1 MLDLISLRGCRLHN
15 LKNVNAQFP
24 LGKITVVC
32 GPSGCGKSTLVMD
45 TLHGESKRRY
55 LETLSPFAADL
66 LGGKRSIPLDSAEG
80 LPASLA
86 IAATRGEAPAK
97 ATALSIAECDNALR
111 TLFAAFAKPACPI
124 CGAPMA
130 SQSREEIIREIAGM
144 PIGTKLQF
152 LAKIEMGNAEK
163 ATPSPYADHDHVR
176 AKALS
181 GQREQ
186 VRGDIK
192 VNGNDKKS
200 KNRTTL
206 DKLSAVFL
214 AQGYTRAIADGTM
227 YSLADLLPGEKVL
240 TPKEFYIIVDRII
253 VRENTRTR
261 IAEAVDGTLKLTHS
275 AITLDIA
282 GKRKF
287 YSTKPYCPNARDAQ
301 HQKQT
306 SRENVA
312 ARNAANSIAALDARA
327 FSPYNRASFCEYCD
341 GTGIVQESSDKD
353 VSAIKDKVNAKG
365 NEKSSRKG
373 RAESDVESDEDE
385 NAECPHCHGLRLKKT
400 YLNATIDEV
409 SYKQI
414 LTTNFTELPKLLHQ
428 IFDGKIGQNLK
439 ATFNSLLDRI
449 EAINDLGIGYLTPGR
464 AGQTLS
470 GGELQRL
477 KLASLS
483 TGHLNGLLIALDE
496 PASGLHASDVV
507 ALWKVLE
514 KIRKRG
520 NTLVLIEHNPQII
533 TRADYIIEMGPGAGE
548 KGGEILFQG
557 NRDEVLENPE
567 SPTGMWIRKLDERR
581 ETRDERGDSRLRGN
595 DKSEVGRSRSERK
608 SFDIASG
615 NKAISNGK
623 QNEAILVEN
632 FAKFDMAPVNAA
644 FPINKFSVITGQS
657 GSGKSTLLFENIAKR
672 AKTEEF
678 KKLGIDALSILTTGD
693 FHGNKRST
701 VLSAIGLATLLRD
714 LFAKLPE
721 SKVRGYTASKFSLH
735 APGGRCENCKGEG
748 VIYDP
753 LGYEESECPV
763 CLGKR
768 FRDEVLEVRF
778 KSLSIADILDME
790 IGSAYKLFTNMKPFA
805 EKLKPLVDTGL
816 DYLRLGQT
824 TAHLSGGERAR
835 LRLSITLARAKAPN
849 TLFLFDEPARGL
861 HQKDIQQLLGLIHG
875 LCNAGHTVIAIE
887 HAQDFVDA
895 ADYVVELKRK

>member
-1 MLDLISLRGCRLHN
+1 MLDYISIRGCRLHN

-124 CGAPMA
+124 CGAPMI

-144 PIGTKLQF
+144 PVGTKLQF
-152 LAKIEMGNAEK
+152 LAKIETEK
-163 ATPSPYADHDHVR
+163 GMATPEHFD
-176 AKALS
+176 KLS
-181 GQREQ
+181 ASQG
-186 VRGDIK
+186 RGD
-192 VNGNDKKS
+192 NAGGKS
-200 KNRTTL
+200 KSRTTL

-214 AQGYTRAIADGTM
+214 AQGFTRAIADGTM

-275 AITLDIA
+275 AITLDIT
-282 GKRKF
+282 GERKF
-287 YSTKPYCPNARDAQ
+287 YSTKPCCPNARDAQ

-306 SRENVA
+306 SSENVA
-312 ARNAANSIAALDARA
+312 ARDAENSIAALDARA
-327 FSPYNRASFCEYCD
+327 FSPYNRTSVCEYCD
-341 GTGIVQESSDKD
+341 GTGIVQISSDKD

-365 NEKSSRKG
+365 NEKSSHKG

-414 LTTNFTELPKLLHQ
+414 LTTEFAELPKLLHQ

-496 PASGLHASDVV
+496 PASGLHSTDVA
-507 ALWKVLE
+507 ALWTVLE

-533 TRADYIIEMGPGAGE
+533 KRADYIIEMGPGAGE
-548 KGGEILFQG
+548 KGGKILFQG

-567 SPTGMWIRKLDERR
+567 SPTGKWIKEVERR
-581 ETRDERGDSRLRGN
+581 KSEVESNLKSQSRGGENIDPRLRGDDEKEIRN
-595 DKSEVGRSRSERK
+595 DNKEREG
-608 SFDIASG
+608 D
-615 NKAISNGK
+615 NTKAIV
-623 QNEAILVEN
+623 IDN
-632 FAKFDMAPVNAA
+632 FAKFDMAPVSATI
-644 FPINKFSVITGQS
+644 PLNKFSVITGPS

-672 AKTEEF
+672 AKAEEF
-678 KKLGIDALSILTTGD
+678 KTLGIDALSVLTTGD
-693 FHGNKRST
+693 FHGSKRST

-721 SKVRGYTASKFSLH
+721 SKARGYTASKFSMH

-805 EKLKPLVDTGL
+805 EKLKPLVNTGL
-816 DYLRLGQT
+816 DYLRLGQS

-861 HQKDIQQLLGLIHG
+861 HQKDIQQLLGLIRG

-887 HAQDFVDA
+887 HAQDFVNA
-895 ADYVVELKRK
+895 ANYVVELKRK

>member
-1 MLDLISLRGCRLHN
+1 MLDYISIRGCRFHN

-55 LETLSPFAADL
+55 LETLSPFAADM
-66 LGGKRSIPLDSAEG
+66 LGGKRNIPLDSAEG

-97 ATALSIAECDNALR
+97 ASALSIAECDNALR

-124 CGAPMA
+124 CGAPMV

-144 PIGTKLQF
+144 PVGTKLQF
-152 LAKIEMGNAEK
+152 LAKIELQTGM
-163 ATPSPYADHDHVR
+163 ATP
-176 AKALS
+176 
-181 GQREQ
+181 EQ
-186 VRGDIK
+186 VRGDI
-192 VNGNDKKS
+192 NAGGNDNKKAQGKS
-200 KNRTTL
+200 RTTL

-214 AQGYTRAIADGTM
+214 AQGFTRAIADGTM

-261 IAEAVDGTLKLTHS
+261 IAEAVDATLKLTHS
-275 AITLDIA
+275 AITLDI
-282 GKRKF
+282 GGEREF
-287 YSTKPYCPNARDAQ
+287 YSTKPCCPNAGDKDHEASDAEAV
-301 HQKQT
+301 T
-306 SRENVA
+306 N
-312 ARNAANSIAALDARA
+312 LDTRS
-327 FSPYNRASFCEYCD
+327 FSPYCRTSVCEYCD
-341 GTGIVQESSDKD
+341 GTGIVLNESTTKS
-353 VSAIKDKVNAKG
+353 KG
-365 NEKSSRKG
+365 NGGKNDAKTKENSRKNE
-373 RAESDVESDEDE
+373 ANEVFDDDDESD
-385 NAECPHCHGLRLKKT
+385 ECPHCNGLRLKKT
-400 YLNATIDEV
+400 YLNATIDSV

-414 LTTNFTELPKLLHQ
+414 LTTEFAELPKLLHQ
-428 IFDGKIGQNLK
+428 IFDDKIGQNLK
-439 ATFNSLLDRI
+439 ATFNSLLDRL

-464 AGQTLS
+464 AGRTLS
-470 GGELQRL
+470 GGEIQRL

-496 PASGLHASDVV
+496 PASGLHASDVKS
-507 ALWKVLE
+507 LWTVLE
-514 KIRKRG
+514 KVRKRG

-533 TRADYIIEMGPGAGE
+533 SRADYIIEMGPGAGE
-548 KGGEILFQG
+548 KGGKILFQG
-557 NRDEVLENPE
+557 PRDEVLKNPE
-567 SPTGMWIRKLDERR
+567 SPTGKWIKEV
-581 ETRDERGDSRLRGN
+581 GSR
-595 DKSEVGRSRSERK
+595 KSEVGSNLKSLSREIVDDNSK
-608 SFDIASG
+608 VIVID
-615 NKAISNGK
+615 
-623 QNEAILVEN
+623 N
-632 FAKFDMAPVNAA
+632 FAKFDMAPASA
-644 FPINKFSVITGQS
+644 TIPLNKFSVITGPS

-672 AKTEEF
+672 AKAEEF
-678 KKLGIDALSILTTGD
+678 KALGIDALSVLTTGD
-693 FHGNKRST
+693 FHGSKRST

-721 SKVRGYTASKFSLH
+721 SKVRGYTASKFSMH

-861 HQKDIQQLLGLIHG
+861 HQKDIQQLLGLIRG

-887 HAQDFVDA
+887 HAQDFVNT

>member
-1 MLDLISLRGCRLHN
+1 M
-15 LKNVNAQFP
+15 
-24 LGKITVVC
+24 
-32 GPSGCGKSTLVMD
+32 
-45 TLHGESKRRY
+45 
-55 LETLSPFAADL
+55 
-66 LGGKRSIPLDSAEG
+66 
-80 LPASLA
+80 
-86 IAATRGEAPAK
+86 
-97 ATALSIAECDNALR
+97 
-111 TLFAAFAKPACPI
+111 
-124 CGAPMA
+124 
-130 SQSREEIIREIAGM
+130 
-144 PIGTKLQF
+144 
-152 LAKIEMGNAEK
+152 
-163 ATPSPYADHDHVR
+163 
-176 AKALS
+176 
-181 GQREQ
+181 
-186 VRGDIK
+186 
-192 VNGNDKKS
+192 
-200 KNRTTL
+200 
-206 DKLSAVFL
+206 
-214 AQGYTRAIADGTM
+214 
-227 YSLADLLPGEKVL
+227 
-240 TPKEFYIIVDRII
+240 
-253 VRENTRTR
+253 
-261 IAEAVDGTLKLTHS
+261 
-275 AITLDIA
+275 
-282 GKRKF
+282 
-287 YSTKPYCPNARDAQ
+287 
-301 HQKQT
+301 
-306 SRENVA
+306 
-312 ARNAANSIAALDARA
+312 
-327 FSPYNRASFCEYCD
+327 
-341 GTGIVQESSDKD
+341 
-353 VSAIKDKVNAKG
+353 
-365 NEKSSRKG
+365 
-373 RAESDVESDEDE
+373 
-385 NAECPHCHGLRLKKT
+385 
-400 YLNATIDEV
+400 NATVDDV

-414 LTTNFTELPKLLHQ
+414 LTTEFADLPELLHK
-428 IFDGKIGQNLK
+428 IFDNKIGQNLK

-496 PASGLHASDVV
+496 PASGLHASDVA

-533 TRADYIIEMGPGAGE
+533 SHADYIIEMGPGAGE

-557 NRDEVLENPE
+557 ARDEVLENPG
-567 SPTGMWIRKLDERR
+567 SPTGKWLNELGIRKSEFGIK
-581 ETRDERGDSRLRGN
+581 GDSRSK
-595 DKSEVGRSRSERK
+595 D
-608 SFDIASG
+608 DT
-615 NKAISNGK
+615 
-623 QNEAILVEN
+623 AILVKN

-672 AKTEEF
+672 AKAEEF

-693 FHGNKRST
+693 FHGSKRST
-701 VLSAIGLATLLRD
+701 VLSAIGLTTLLRD

-721 SKVRGYTASKFSLH
+721 SKVRGYTASKFSMQ

-768 FRDEVLEVRF
+768 FRDEVLEIRF

-790 IGSAYKLFTNMKPFA
+790 IGSAYKLFTNIKPFA

-816 DYLRLGQT
+816 DYLKLGQT

-887 HAQDFVDA
+887 HAQDFVNA
-895 ADYVVELKRK
+895 ADYVVELKRI

>member
-1 MLDLISLRGCRLHN
+1 MLTFISLRGCRLHN
-15 LKNVNAQFP
+15 LKNIDAQFP

-45 TLHGESKRRY
+45 TLHGDSKRRY
-55 LETLSPFAADL
+55 LETLSPFAADM

-86 IAATRGEAPAK
+86 ISATRGEAPAK
-97 ATALSIAECDNALR
+97 AYALSIAECDNALR
-111 TLFAAFAKPACPI
+111 TLFAAFAKPACPV
-124 CGAPMA
+124 CGAPMV
-130 SQSREEIIREIAGM
+130 SHSREEIIRIIAGK
-144 PIGTKLQF
+144 PVGTKLQF
-152 LAKIEMGNAEK
+152 LAKIE
-163 ATPSPYADHDHVR
+163 T
-176 AKALS
+176 
-181 GQREQ
+181 
-186 VRGDIK
+186 
-192 VNGNDKKS
+192 GNDKLDGSYHEAAPRSRMTEGKI
-200 KNRTTL
+200 TL

-214 AQGYTRAIADGTM
+214 AQGFTRALADGTM

-240 TPKEFYIIVDRII
+240 KPKEFFIIVDRII

-261 IAEAVDGTLKLTHS
+261 IAEAVDATLKLTHS
-275 AITLDIA
+275 AITLDI
-282 GKRKF
+282 GGEREF
-287 YSTKPYCPNARDAQ
+287 YSTKPCCPNAGDKDHEASDAEAV
-301 HQKQT
+301 T
-306 SRENVA
+306 N
-312 ARNAANSIAALDARA
+312 LDARS
-327 FSPYNRASFCEYCD
+327 FSPYSRTSVCEYCD
-341 GTGIVQESSDKD
+341 GTGIVLNESTTKS
-353 VSAIKDKVNAKG
+353 KG
-365 NEKSSRKG
+365 NGGKNDAKAKENSRKNE
-373 RAESDVESDEDE
+373 ANEAFDDDDESD
-385 NAECPHCHGLRLKKT
+385 ECPHCNGLRLKKT
-400 YLNATIDEV
+400 YLNATIDGV
-409 SYKQI
+409 RYKQI
-414 LTTNFTELPKLLHQ
+414 LNTDFAELPKLLHQ
-428 IFDGKIGQNLK
+428 IFDDKIGQNLK
-439 ATFNSLLDRI
+439 ATFNSLLDRL

-464 AGQTLS
+464 AGKTLS
-470 GGELQRL
+470 GGEIQRL

-496 PASGLHASDVV
+496 PASGLHASDVKS
-507 ALWKVLE
+507 LWTVLE
-514 KIRKRG
+514 KVRKRG

-533 TRADYIIEMGPGAGE
+533 SRADYIIEMGPGAGE
-548 KGGEILFQG
+548 KGGEVLFQG
-557 NRDEVLENPE
+557 PRDEVLENPE
-567 SPTGMWIRKLDERR
+567 SPTGRWIKEVGSNLKSLSRR
-581 ETRDERGDSRLRGN
+581 GENIDPRLRGDD
-595 DKSEVGRSRSERK
+595 DKEREG
-608 SFDIASG
+608 D
-615 NKAISNGK
+615 NTKAIV
-623 QNEAILVEN
+623 IDN
-632 FAKFDMAPVNAA
+632 FAKFDMAPVSATI
-644 FPINKFSVITGQS
+644 PLNKFSVITGPS

-672 AKTEEF
+672 AKAEEF
-678 KKLGIDALSILTTGD
+678 KTLGIDALSVLTTGD
-693 FHGNKRST
+693 FHGSKRST

-721 SKVRGYTASKFSLH
+721 SKVRGYTASKFSKH

-861 HQKDIQQLLGLIHG
+861 HQKDIQQLLGLIRG

-887 HAQDFVDA
+887 HAQDFVNT

>member
-1 MLDLISLRGCRLHN
+1 MLDYISIRGCRLHN

-66 LGGKRSIPLDSAEG
+66 LGGKRTIPLDSAEG

-97 ATALSIAECDNALR
+97 ASALSIAECDNALR

-124 CGAPMA
+124 CGAPMV

-144 PIGTKLQF
+144 PVGTKLQF
-152 LAKIEMGNAEK
+152 LAKIETGNAEM
-163 ATPSPYADHDHVR
+163 AAPSPYADHDHIR

-181 GQREQ
+181 GQRQQ
-186 VRGDIK
+186 VRGDI
-192 VNGNDKKS
+192 NADRNDKKKAQS

-214 AQGYTRAIADGTM
+214 AQGFTRAIADGTM

-240 TPKEFYIIVDRII
+240 TPKEFFIIVDRII

-282 GKRKF
+282 GERKF
-287 YSTKPYCPNARDAQ
+287 YSTKPCCPNASDKQ
-301 HQKQT
+301 HQT
-306 SRENVA
+306 SDIQET
-312 ARNAANSIAALDARA
+312 IASLDAHA
-327 FSPYNRASFCEYCD
+327 FSPYSRASVCEYCD
-341 GTGIVQESSDKD
+341 GTGLLEAS
-353 VSAIKDKVNAKG
+353 
-365 NEKSSRKG
+365 
-373 RAESDVESDEDE
+373 ESDEDE
-385 NAECPHCHGLRLKKT
+385 NTECPHCNGLRLKKT
-400 YLNATIDEV
+400 YLNATVDDV

-414 LTTNFTELPKLLHQ
+414 LTTEFAELPELLHK
-428 IFDGKIGQNLK
+428 IFDNKIGQNLK

-496 PASGLHASDVV
+496 PASGLHASDVT

-533 TRADYIIEMGPGAGE
+533 KRADYIIEMGPGAGE

-557 NRDEVLENPE
+557 NRDEVLENPG
-567 SPTGMWIRKLDERR
+567 SPTGKWIRKLDES
-581 ETRDERGDSRLRGN
+581 GDSRSVTIHK
-595 DKSEVGRSRSERK
+595 DKES
-608 SFDIASG
+608 
-615 NKAISNGK
+615 
-623 QNEAILVEN
+623 QAILVEN
-632 FAKFDMAPVNAA
+632 FAKFDMAPVNAT

-672 AKTEEF
+672 AKAEEF

-693 FHGNKRST
+693 FHGSKRST

-721 SKVRGYTASKFSLH
+721 SKVRGYTASKFSMH

-768 FRDEVLEVRF
+768 FRDEILEVRF

-816 DYLRLGQT
+816 DYLKLGQT

-895 ADYVVELKRK
+895 ADYVVELKRG

>member
-1 MLDLISLRGCRLHN
+1 MLDYISIRGCRLHN

-66 LGGKRSIPLDSAEG
+66 LGGKRTIPLDSAEG

-97 ATALSIAECDNALR
+97 ASALSIAECDNALR

-124 CGAPMA
+124 CGAPMV

-152 LAKIEMGNAEK
+152 LAKIETGNAEM
-163 ATPSPYADHDHVR
+163 ATPSPYADHDHIR

-181 GQREQ
+181 GQRQQ
-186 VRGDIK
+186 VRGDI
-192 VNGNDKKS
+192 NADRNDKKKAQS
-200 KNRTTL
+200 KSRTTL

-214 AQGYTRAIADGTM
+214 AQGFTRALADGTM

-240 TPKEFYIIVDRII
+240 TPKEFFIIVDRII

-282 GKRKF
+282 GERKF
-287 YSTKPYCPNARDAQ
+287 YSTKPCCPNANDKQ
-301 HQKQT
+301 HQT
-306 SRENVA
+306 SDIQET
-312 ARNAANSIAALDARA
+312 IASLDARA
-327 FSPYNRASFCEYCD
+327 FSPYSRTSVCEYCE
-341 GTGIVQESSDKD
+341 GTGIIQE
-353 VSAIKDKVNAKG
+353 AAPAKI
-365 NEKSSRKG
+365 NEKGGGKG
-373 RAESDVESDEDE
+373 RAESNVESDEDE
-385 NAECPHCHGLRLKKT
+385 NAECSHCHGLRLKKT
-400 YLNATIDEV
+400 YLNATVDDI

-414 LTTNFTELPKLLHQ
+414 LTTEFANLPEHLHK
-428 IFDGKIGQNLK
+428 IFDNKIGQNLK

-496 PASGLHASDVV
+496 PASGLHASDVT

-533 TRADYIIEMGPGAGE
+533 KRADYIIEMGPGAGE

-557 NRDEVLENPE
+557 NRDEVLENPG
-567 SPTGMWIRKLDERR
+567 SPTGMWIRKLDES
-581 ETRDERGDSRLRGN
+581 GDSR
-595 DKSEVGRSRSERK
+595 S
-608 SFDIASG
+608 A
-615 NKAISNGK
+615 AI
-623 QNEAILVEN
+623 QNTKESTAILVDN

-672 AKTEEF
+672 AKAEEF

-693 FHGNKRST
+693 FHGSKRST
-701 VLSAIGLATLLRD
+701 VLSAIGLTTLLRD

-721 SKVRGYTASKFSLH
+721 SKVRGYTASKFSMH

-768 FRDEVLEVRF
+768 FRDEVLEIRF

-816 DYLRLGQT
+816 DYLKLGQT

-895 ADYVVELKRK
+895 ADYVVELKRG

>member
-1 MLDLISLRGCRLHN
+1 MLDYISIRGCRLHN

-124 CGAPMA
+124 CGAPMV
-130 SQSREEIIREIAGM
+130 SQSREEIIRIITGK
-144 PIGTKLQF
+144 PVGTKLQF
-152 LAKIEMGNAEK
+152 LAKIEPCG
-163 ATPSPYADHDHVR
+163 H
-176 AKALS
+176 
-181 GQREQ
+181 
-186 VRGDIK
+186 
-192 VNGNDKKS
+192 
-200 KNRTTL
+200 TL

-214 AQGYTRAIADGTM
+214 AQGFTRAIADGTM

-275 AITLDIA
+275 TITLDIA
-282 GKRKF
+282 GERKF
-287 YSTKPYCPNARDAQ
+287 YSTKPCCPNAGDMQ
-301 HQKQT
+301 HESQM
-306 SRENVA
+306 SSEAV
-312 ARNAANSIAALDARA
+312 AALDARS
-327 FSPYNRASFCEYCD
+327 FSPYSRTSVCEYCE
-341 GTGIVQESSDKD
+341 GTGIVQEAT
-353 VSAIKDKVNAKG
+353 AIKDKENGGRRKNHAENNVED
-365 NEKSSRKG
+365 NEN
-373 RAESDVESDEDE
+373 E
-385 NAECPHCHGLRLKKT
+385 NTECPHCNGLRLKNT
-400 YLNATIDEV
+400 YLNATVDEV

-414 LTTNFTELPKLLHQ
+414 LTTKFAELPKLLHN

-496 PASGLHASDVV
+496 PASGLHASDVA

-533 TRADYIIEMGPGAGE
+533 KRADYIIEMGPGAGE

-567 SPTGMWIRKLDERR
+567 SPTGKWIRELSVRNNGSP
-581 ETRDERGDSRLRGN
+581 TL
-595 DKSEVGRSRSERK
+595 RSEDDK
-608 SFDIASG
+608 VKESA
-615 NKAISNGK
+615 
-623 QNEAILVEN
+623 AILIEN
-632 FAKFDMAPVNAA
+632 FAKFDMAPVNAS

-672 AKTEEF
+672 AKAEEF

-693 FHGNKRST
+693 FHGSRRST
-701 VLSAIGLATLLRD
+701 VSSAIGLTTLLRD

-721 SKVRGYTASKFSLH
+721 SKVRGYTASKFTTH

-768 FRDEVLEVRF
+768 FRDEVLEIRF

-790 IGSAYKLFTNMKPFA
+790 IGSTYKLFTNMKPFA

-816 DYLRLGQT
+816 DYLKLGQT

>member
-1 MLDLISLRGCRLHN
+1 MLDYISIRGCRLHN

-66 LGGKRSIPLDSAEG
+66 LGGKRTIRLDSAEG

-97 ATALSIAECDNALR
+97 ASALSIAECDNALR

-124 CGAPMA
+124 CGAPMV

-152 LAKIEMGNAEK
+152 LAKIETGNAEM
-163 ATPSPYADHDHVR
+163 ATP
-176 AKALS
+176 
-181 GQREQ
+181 QQ
-186 VRGDIK
+186 VRGDI
-192 VNGNDKKS
+192 NANRNDKKKAQS
-200 KNRTTL
+200 KSHTTL

-214 AQGYTRAIADGTM
+214 AQGFTRAIADGTM

-240 TPKEFYIIVDRII
+240 TPKEFFIIVDRII

-282 GKRKF
+282 GERKF
-287 YSTKPYCPNARDAQ
+287 YSTKPCCPNASDEQ
-301 HQKQT
+301 HQT
-306 SRENVA
+306 SDIREA
-312 ARNAANSIAALDARA
+312 IASLDARA
-327 FSPYNRASFCEYCD
+327 FSPYSRTSVCEYCD
-341 GTGIVQESSDKD
+341 GTGLLEAS
-353 VSAIKDKVNAKG
+353 
-365 NEKSSRKG
+365 
-373 RAESDVESDEDE
+373 ESDEDE

-400 YLNATIDEV
+400 YLNATVDEV

-414 LTTNFTELPKLLHQ
+414 LTTEFADLPELLHK
-428 IFDGKIGQNLK
+428 IFDNKIGQNLK

-496 PASGLHASDVV
+496 PASGLHASDVA

-533 TRADYIIEMGPGAGE
+533 KRADYIIEMGPGAGE

-557 NRDEVLENPE
+557 TRDEVLNNPE
-567 SPTGMWIRKLDERR
+567 SPTGKWIRKLEVK
-581 ETRDERGDSRLRGN
+581 GDSR
-595 DKSEVGRSRSERK
+595 SV
-608 SFDIASG
+608 
-615 NKAISNGK
+615 AIHSPK
-623 QNEAILVEN
+623 ESAAILVEN

-693 FHGNKRST
+693 FHGSKRST
-701 VLSAIGLATLLRD
+701 VLSAIGLTTLLRD

-721 SKVRGYTASKFSLH
+721 SKVRGYTASKFSMH

-768 FRDEVLEVRF
+768 FRDEVLEIRF

-816 DYLRLGQT
+816 DYLKLGQT

-895 ADYVVELKRK
+895 ADYVVELKRG

>member
-1 MLDLISLRGCRLHN
+1 MLNFISLRGCRLHN
-15 LKNVNAQFP
+15 LKNVDAQFP

-55 LETLSPFAADL
+55 LETLSPFAADM

-124 CGAPMA
+124 CGAPMV

-144 PIGTKLQF
+144 PVGTKLQF
-152 LAKIEMGNAEK
+152 LAKIE
-163 ATPSPYADHDHVR
+163 
-176 AKALS
+176 LS
-181 GQREQ
+181 G
-186 VRGDIK
+186 
-192 VNGNDKKS
+192 S
-200 KNRTTL
+200 RTTL

-287 YSTKPYCPNARDAQ
+287 YSTKPCCPNAGDKEHKASDAEAI
-301 HQKQT
+301 T
-306 SRENVA
+306 N
-312 ARNAANSIAALDARA
+312 LDARS
-327 FSPYNRASFCEYCD
+327 FSPYCRTSVCEYCD
-341 GTGIVQESSDKD
+341 GTGIVVEG
-353 VSAIKDKVNAKG
+353 SATKSKG
-365 NEKSSRKG
+365 NSGKKDANEVLDDDD
-373 RAESDVESDEDE
+373 ESD
-385 NAECPHCHGLRLKKT
+385 ECPHCHGLRLKKT
-400 YLNATIDEV
+400 YLNATIDGV

-414 LTTNFTELPKLLHQ
+414 LTTEFAELPKLLHQ
-428 IFDGKIGQNLK
+428 IFDGKVGQNLK

-496 PASGLHASDVV
+496 PASGLHASDVA

-567 SPTGMWIRKLDERR
+567 SPTGKWIRSL
-581 ETRDERGDSRLRGN
+581 DERGDSRSVAGMTSKGIKRETTCGLAFDTRSGHARSAMTS
-595 DKSEVGRSRSERK
+595 SE
-608 SFDIASG
+608 
-615 NKAISNGK
+615 NP
-623 QNEAILVEN
+623 AILVN
-632 FAKFDMAPVNAA
+632 DFAKFDMAPVNAA

-672 AKTEEF
+672 AKAEEF

-693 FHGNKRST
+693 FHGSKRST
-701 VLSAIGLATLLRD
+701 VMSAIGLTTLLRD

-721 SKVRGYTASKFSLH
+721 SKVRGYTASKFTTH

-768 FRDEVLEVRF
+768 FRDEVLEIRF

-887 HAQDFVDA
+887 HAQDFVNV
-895 ADYVVELKRK
+895 ADCVVELKRK

>member
-1 MLDLISLRGCRLHN
+1 MLDYISIHGCRLHN
-15 LKNVNAQFP
+15 LKNVDAQFP

-55 LETLSPFAADL
+55 LETLSPFAADM

-86 IAATRGEAPAK
+86 ISATRGEAPAK
-97 ATALSIAECDNALR
+97 AYALSIAECDNTLR
-111 TLFAAFAKPACPI
+111 TLFAAFAKPACPV
-124 CGAPMA
+124 CGAPMV
-130 SQSREEIIREIAGM
+130 SHSREEIIRIIAGK
-144 PIGTKLQF
+144 PVGTKLQF
-152 LAKIEMGNAEK
+152 LAKIETGHEK
-163 ATPSPYADHDHVR
+163 EIP
-176 AKALS
+176 
-181 GQREQ
+181 GQAPQ
-186 VRGDIK
+186 
-192 VNGNDKKS
+192 NDKLDGSYHEAAPRSRMTEGKI
-200 KNRTTL
+200 TL

-214 AQGYTRAIADGTM
+214 AQGFTRALADGTM

-240 TPKEFYIIVDRII
+240 KPKEFFIIVDRII

-261 IAEAVDGTLKLTHS
+261 IAEAVDATLKLTHS
-275 AITLDIA
+275 AITLDI
-282 GKRKF
+282 GGEREF
-287 YSTKPYCPNARDAQ
+287 YSTKPCCPNAGDKDHEASDAEAV
-301 HQKQT
+301 T
-306 SRENVA
+306 N
-312 ARNAANSIAALDARA
+312 LDARS
-327 FSPYNRASFCEYCD
+327 FSPYCRTSICEYCD
-341 GTGIVQESSDKD
+341 GTGIVPGESK
-353 VSAIKDKVNAKG
+353 
-365 NEKSSRKG
+365 EKSRKSDAKAKENSRKNE
-373 RAESDVESDEDE
+373 ANEVFDDDEESD
-385 NAECPHCHGLRLKKT
+385 ECPHCHGLRLKKT
-400 YLNATIDEV
+400 YLNATIDGV

-414 LTTNFTELPKLLHQ
+414 LNTDFAELPKLLHQ
-428 IFDGKIGQNLK
+428 IFDDKIGQNLK
-439 ATFNSLLDRI
+439 ATFNSLLDRL

-464 AGQTLS
+464 AGKTLS
-470 GGELQRL
+470 GGEIQRL

-496 PASGLHASDVV
+496 PASGLHASDVKS
-507 ALWKVLE
+507 LWTVLE
-514 KIRKRG
+514 KVRKRG

-533 TRADYIIEMGPGAGE
+533 SRADYIIEMGPGAGE
-548 KGGEILFQG
+548 KGGEVLFQG
-557 NRDEVLENPE
+557 PRDEVLENPE
-567 SPTGMWIRKLDERR
+567 SPTGKWIREV
-581 ETRDERGDSRLRGN
+581 GSR
-595 DKSEVGRSRSERK
+595 KSEVGSNLKSLSREIVDDNSK
-608 SFDIASG
+608 VIVID
-615 NKAISNGK
+615 
-623 QNEAILVEN
+623 N
-632 FAKFDMAPVNAA
+632 FAKFDMAPVSATI
-644 FPINKFSVITGQS
+644 PLNKFSVITGPS

-672 AKTEEF
+672 AKAEEF
-678 KKLGIDALSILTTGD
+678 KTLGIDALSVLTTGD
-693 FHGNKRST
+693 FHGSKRST

-721 SKVRGYTASKFSLH
+721 SKVRGYTASKFSMH

-861 HQKDIQQLLGLIHG
+861 HQKDIQQLLGLIRG

-887 HAQDFVDA
+887 HAQDFVNA

>member
-1 MLDLISLRGCRLHN
+1 MLDYISIRGCRLHN

-55 LETLSPFAADL
+55 LETLSPFAADM

-97 ATALSIAECDNALR
+97 ASALSIAECDNALR

-124 CGAPMA
+124 CGAPMV

-144 PIGTKLQF
+144 PVGTKLQF
-152 LAKIEMGNAEK
+152 LAKIETEK
-163 ATPSPYADHDHVR
+163 GMATPER
-176 AKALS
+176 
-181 GQREQ
+181 

-192 VNGNDKKS
+192 VNGNDNKKAQGKS
-200 KNRTTL
+200 RTTL

-227 YSLADLLPGEKVL
+227 YSLADLLPGERVL

-282 GKRKF
+282 GERKF
-287 YSTKPYCPNARDAQ
+287 YSTKPCCPNAGDKQ
-301 HQKQT
+301 HESQM
-306 SRENVA
+306 SSEAV
-312 ARNAANSIAALDARA
+312 AALDARS
-327 FSPYNRASFCEYCD
+327 FSPYSRTSVCEYCE
-341 GTGIVQESSDKD
+341 GTGIVQG
-353 VSAIKDKVNAKG
+353 VSATKDKGKATI
-365 NEKSSRKG
+365 RKN
-373 RAESDVESDEDE
+373 RAEDDIEIDEDE
-385 NAECPHCHGLRLKKT
+385 NTDCPHCKGFRLKKT

-414 LTTNFTELPKLLHQ
+414 LTTDFAEQPALLHK
-428 IFDGKIGQNLK
+428 IFDDKIGQNLK

-496 PASGLHASDVV
+496 PASGLHSSDV
-507 ALWKVLE
+507 ASLWKVLE

-533 TRADYIIEMGPGAGE
+533 KRADYIIEMGPGAGE

-557 NRDEVLENPE
+557 NSNEVLENPR
-567 SPTGMWIRKLDERR
+567 SPTGKWIRKLDERR
-581 ETRDERGDSRLRGN
+581 ETTDERGDSRSAAGMT
-595 DKSEVGRSRSERK
+595 KS
-608 SFDIASG
+608 
-615 NKAISNGK
+615 KAGTTSNESA
-623 QNEAILVEN
+623 NIFVEN

-672 AKTEEF
+672 AKAEEF
-678 KKLGIDALSILTTGD
+678 KKIGIDALSILTTGD
-693 FHGNKRST
+693 FHGSKRST
-701 VLSAIGLATLLRD
+701 VMSAIGLTSLLRD

-721 SKVRGYTASKFSLH
+721 SKVRGYTASKFTTH

-768 FRDEVLEVRF
+768 FRDEVLEIRF

-816 DYLRLGQT
+816 DYLKLGQT

-887 HAQDFVDA
+887 HAQDFVNA
-895 ADYVVELKRK
+895 ADCVVELKRK

>member
-1 MLDLISLRGCRLHN
+1 MLDYISIRGCRLHN

-97 ATALSIAECDNALR
+97 ASALSIAECDNALR
-111 TLFAAFAKPACPI
+111 TLFATFAKPACPI
-124 CGAPMA
+124 CGAPMV

-152 LAKIEMGNAEK
+152 LAKIE
-163 ATPSPYADHDHVR
+163 
-176 AKALS
+176 L
-181 GQREQ
+181 
-186 VRGDIK
+186 
-192 VNGNDKKS
+192 NGS
-200 KNRTTL
+200 RTTL

-214 AQGYTRAIADGTM
+214 AQGFTRAIADGTM

-240 TPKEFYIIVDRII
+240 TPKEFFIIVDRII

-282 GKRKF
+282 GERKF
-287 YSTKPYCPNARDAQ
+287 YSTKPCCPNAGDEQ
-301 HQKQT
+301 HQKSDVQ
-306 SRENVA
+306 EA
-312 ARNAANSIAALDARA
+312 IASLDARA
-327 FSPYNRASFCEYCD
+327 FSPYNRASVCEYCE
-341 GTGIVQESSDKD
+341 GTGLLEFS
-353 VSAIKDKVNAKG
+353 
-365 NEKSSRKG
+365 
-373 RAESDVESDEDE
+373 ESDENE
-385 NAECPHCHGLRLKKT
+385 NTECPHCQGLRLKKT
-400 YLNATIDEV
+400 YLNATVDDV

-414 LTTNFTELPKLLHQ
+414 LTTEFAKLPELLHQ
-428 IFDGKIGQNLK
+428 IFDNKVGQNLK

-496 PASGLHASDVV
+496 PASGLHASDVT

-533 TRADYIIEMGPGAGE
+533 SRADYIIEMGPGAGE

-557 NRDEVLENPE
+557 ARDEVLENPG
-567 SPTGMWIRKLDERR
+567 SPTGKWLNELGIRKSEFGVK
-581 ETRDERGDSRLRGN
+581 GDSRSK
-595 DKSEVGRSRSERK
+595 D
-608 SFDIASG
+608 DT
-615 NKAISNGK
+615 
-623 QNEAILVEN
+623 AILVEN

-672 AKTEEF
+672 AKAEEF
-678 KKLGIDALSILTTGD
+678 QKLGIDALSILTTGD
-693 FHGNKRST
+693 FHGSKRST
-701 VLSAIGLATLLRD
+701 VLSAIGLTTLLRD

-721 SKVRGYTASKFSLH
+721 SKVRGYTASKFSMH
-735 APGGRCENCKGEG
+735 TPGGRCENCKGEG

-768 FRDEVLEVRF
+768 FRDEILEIRF

-816 DYLRLGQT
+816 DYLKLGQT

-861 HQKDIQQLLGLIHG
+861 HKKDIQQLLGLIHG

-895 ADYVVELKRK
+895 ADYVVELKRI

>member
-1 MLDLISLRGCRLHN
+1 MTEYISLRGCRLHN

-66 LGGKRSIPLDSAEG
+66 LGGKRNIPLDSAEG

-124 CGAPMA
+124 CGAPMV

-144 PIGTKLQF
+144 PVGTKLQF
-152 LAKIEMGNAEK
+152 LARIELQNA
-163 ATPSPYADHDHVR
+163 AQ
-176 AKALS
+176 
-181 GQREQ
+181 G
-186 VRGDIK
+186 
-192 VNGNDKKS
+192 KS
-200 KNRTTL
+200 RTTL

-240 TPKEFYIIVDRII
+240 TPKDFFIIVDRVI

-282 GKRKF
+282 GERKF
-287 YSTKPYCPNARDAQ
+287 YSTKPCCPNAGDKL
-301 HQKQT
+301 HNSKESCET
-306 SRENVA
+306 VA
-312 ARNAANSIAALDARA
+312 CLDARA
-327 FSPYNRASFCEYCD
+327 FSPYNRTSVCEYCD
-341 GTGIVQESSDKD
+341 GTGIVQETT
-353 VSAIKDKVNAKG
+353 AIKDKENGSRRKNHAENNVED
-365 NEKSSRKG
+365 NEN
-373 RAESDVESDEDE
+373 E
-385 NAECPHCHGLRLKKT
+385 NTECPHCNGLRLKKAF
-400 YLNATIDEV
+400 LNATVDEV

-414 LTTNFTELPKLLHQ
+414 LTTKFAELPKLLHQ
-428 IFDGKIGQNLK
+428 IFDDKIGQNLK
-439 ATFNSLLDRI
+439 AIFNSLLDRI
-449 EAINDLGIGYLTPGR
+449 DAINDLGIGYLTPGR

-496 PASGLHASDVV
+496 PASGLHSSDVA

-514 KIRKRG
+514 KVRKRG

-533 TRADYIIEMGPGAGE
+533 SRADYIIEMGPGAGE

-567 SPTGMWIRKLDERR
+567 SPTGKWIRKLDERR
-581 ETRDERGDSRLRGN
+581 ETRDERGDSRLRRN
-595 DKSEVGRSRSERK
+595 DKSKDERSRPERK
-608 SFDIASG
+608 PFAIASESE
-615 NKAISNGK
+615 AISDDK
-623 QNEAILVEN
+623 QNAAILVKN
-632 FAKFDMAPVNAA
+632 FAKFDMAPVSAA

-672 AKTEEF
+672 AMTEEF
-678 KKLGIDALSILTTGD
+678 KVLGIEALSILTTGD
-693 FHGNKRST
+693 FHGSKRST
-701 VLSAIGLATLLRD
+701 VSSAIGLATLLRD
-714 LFAKLPE
+714 LFVKLPE
-721 SKVRGYTASKFSLH
+721 SKVRGYTASKFSMH

-816 DYLRLGQT
+816 DYLKLGQT

-887 HAQDFVDA
+887 HAQDFVNA
-895 ADYVVELKRK
+895 ADYVVELKRSLVDRRK

>member
-1 MLDLISLRGCRLHN
+1 MLDYISIRGCRLHN
-15 LKNVNAQFP
+15 LKNVDAQFP

-66 LGGKRSIPLDSAEG
+66 LGGKRTIPLDSAEG

-97 ATALSIAECDNALR
+97 ASALSIAECDNALR

-124 CGAPMA
+124 CGAPMV

-152 LAKIEMGNAEK
+152 LAKIELQDAAQG
-163 ATPSPYADHDHVR
+163 
-176 AKALS
+176 
-181 GQREQ
+181 
-186 VRGDIK
+186 
-192 VNGNDKKS
+192 
-200 KNRTTL
+200 KNRPTL

-214 AQGYTRAIADGTM
+214 AQGFTRALADGTM

-240 TPKEFYIIVDRII
+240 TPKEFFIIVDRII

-282 GKRKF
+282 GERKF
-287 YSTKPYCPNARDAQ
+287 YSTKPCCPNANDKQ
-301 HQKQT
+301 HQT
-306 SRENVA
+306 SDIREA
-312 ARNAANSIAALDARA
+312 IASLDARA
-327 FSPYNRASFCEYCD
+327 FSPYSRTSVCEYCD
-341 GTGIVQESSDKD
+341 GTGLILEAS
-353 VSAIKDKVNAKG
+353 
-365 NEKSSRKG
+365 
-373 RAESDVESDEDE
+373 ESDEDE

-400 YLNATIDEV
+400 YLNATVDDV

-414 LTTNFTELPKLLHQ
+414 LTTEFAEVPALLHK
-428 IFDGKIGQNLK
+428 IFVNKIGQNLK

-496 PASGLHASDVV
+496 PASGLHASDVT

-533 TRADYIIEMGPGAGE
+533 KRADYIIEMGPGAGE

-557 NRDEVLENPE
+557 SRDEVLENPE
-567 SPTGMWIRKLDERR
+567 SPTGMWIKELEVK
-581 ETRDERGDSRLRGN
+581 GDSR
-595 DKSEVGRSRSERK
+595 SV
-608 SFDIASG
+608 
-615 NKAISNGK
+615 AIHSPK
-623 QNEAILVEN
+623 ESAAILVEN

-672 AKTEEF
+672 AKAEEF

-693 FHGNKRST
+693 FHGSKRST
-701 VLSAIGLATLLRD
+701 VLSAIGLTTLLRD

-721 SKVRGYTASKFSLH
+721 SKVRGYTASKFSMH

-768 FRDEVLEVRF
+768 FRDEILEIRF

-816 DYLRLGQT
+816 DYLKLGQT

-887 HAQDFVDA
+887 HAQDFVNA
-895 ADYVVELKRK
+895 ADYVVELKRG

>member
-1 MLDLISLRGCRLHN
+1 MLDYITIRGCRLHN

-66 LGGKRSIPLDSAEG
+66 LGGKRNIPLDSAEG

-124 CGAPMA
+124 CGAPMV

-144 PIGTKLQF
+144 PVGTKLQF
-152 LAKIEMGNAEK
+152 LARIELQTGK
-163 ATPSPYADHDHVR
+163 ATPEHFD
-176 AKALS
+176 KLS
-181 GQREQ
+181 ASQG
-186 VRGDIK
+186 RGDIIA
-192 VNGNDKKS
+192 NGNDNNAGGNDKK
-200 KNRTTL
+200 RTTL

-214 AQGYTRAIADGTM
+214 AQGFTRAIADGTM

-240 TPKEFYIIVDRII
+240 TPKEFFIIVDRII
-253 VRENTRTR
+253 VRDNTRTR

-282 GKRKF
+282 GERKF
-287 YSTKPYCPNARDAQ
+287 YSTKPCCPNAGNKQHKSKVTQDATQ
-301 HQKQT
+301 D
-306 SRENVA
+306 
-312 ARNAANSIAALDARA
+312 SIASLDARA
-327 FSPYNRASFCEYCD
+327 FSPYNRASVCEYCD
-341 GTGIVQESSDKD
+341 GTGIVQE
-353 VSAIKDKVNAKG
+353 ATTKDKGSNR
-365 NEKSSRKG
+365 KS
-373 RAESDVESDEDE
+373 RAESDVEIDEDE
-385 NAECPHCHGLRLKKT
+385 NTVCPHCNGLRLKKT
-400 YLNATIDEV
+400 YLNATIDEI

-414 LTTNFTELPKLLHQ
+414 LNTDFAELPKLLHQ
-428 IFDGKIGQNLK
+428 IFDDKIGQNLK
-439 ATFNSLLDRI
+439 ATSNSLLDRI

-496 PASGLHASDVV
+496 PASGLHASDVA

-514 KIRKRG
+514 KVRKRG

-533 TRADYIIEMGPGAGE
+533 KRADYIIEMGPGAGE

-557 NRDEVLENPE
+557 NRDEVLNNPE
-567 SPTGMWIRKLDERR
+567 SPTGKWIKVV
-581 ETRDERGDSRLRGN
+581 GSR
-595 DKSEVGRSRSERK
+595 KSEVGRNVGCHCEEQSESTKTKNNGSPTLRSEDDK
-608 SFDIASG
+608 FKEYA
-615 NKAISNGK
+615 AIF
-623 QNEAILVEN
+623 VEN
-632 FAKFDMAPVNAA
+632 FAKFDMAPVNAT

-672 AKTEEF
+672 AKAEEF

-693 FHGNKRST
+693 FHGSKRST

-721 SKVRGYTASKFSLH
+721 SKVRGYTASKFSMH

-816 DYLRLGQT
+816 DYLKLGQT

-835 LRLSITLARAKAPN
+835 LRLSITLARAKTPN

>member
-1 MLDLISLRGCRLHN
+1 MLDYISIRGCRLHN

-97 ATALSIAECDNALR
+97 ASALSIAECDNALR

-124 CGAPMA
+124 CGAPMV

-144 PIGTKLQF
+144 PVGTKLQF
-152 LAKIEMGNAEK
+152 LAKIETEK
-163 ATPSPYADHDHVR
+163 EMATP
-176 AKALS
+176 
-181 GQREQ
+181 EQ
-186 VRGDIK
+186 VRGD
-192 VNGNDKKS
+192 NAGGKS
-200 KNRTTL
+200 KSRTTL

-214 AQGYTRAIADGTM
+214 AQGFTRAIADGTM

-240 TPKEFYIIVDRII
+240 TPKEFFIIVDRII

-282 GKRKF
+282 GERRF
-287 YSTKPYCPNARDAQ
+287 YSTKPCCPNANDEK
-301 HQKQT
+301 HQI
-306 SRENVA
+306 SDIRET
-312 ARNAANSIAALDARA
+312 IASLDARA
-327 FSPYNRASFCEYCD
+327 FSPYSRTSVCEYCE
-341 GTGIVQESSDKD
+341 GTGIVQEAAPTK
-353 VSAIKDKVNAKG
+353 I
-365 NEKSSRKG
+365 NEKGSSRKS
-373 RAESDVESDEDE
+373 RAESDVEIDEDE
-385 NAECPHCHGLRLKKT
+385 NTECPHCHGLRLKKT
-400 YLNATIDEV
+400 YLNATVDDV

-414 LTTNFTELPKLLHQ
+414 LMTEFADLPELLHK
-428 IFDGKIGQNLK
+428 IFDNKIGQNLK

-496 PASGLHASDVV
+496 PASGLHASDVT

-533 TRADYIIEMGPGAGE
+533 KRADYIIEMGPGAGE

-557 NRDEVLENPE
+557 TRDEVLNNPE
-567 SPTGMWIRKLDERR
+567 SPTGKWIRELGVK
-581 ETRDERGDSRLRGN
+581 GDSRSVAGMTSKGIKREATCGLAFDTRSGHARSAMTS
-595 DKSEVGRSRSERK
+595 SE
-608 SFDIASG
+608 
-615 NKAISNGK
+615 NP
-623 QNEAILVEN
+623 AILVNN
-632 FAKFDMAPVNAA
+632 FAKFDMAPVSAT

-672 AKTEEF
+672 AKAEEF

-693 FHGNKRST
+693 FHGSKRST
-701 VLSAIGLATLLRD
+701 VLSAIGLTTLLRD

-721 SKVRGYTASKFSLH
+721 SKVRGYTASKFSMH

-816 DYLRLGQT
+816 DYLKLGQT

-861 HQKDIQQLLGLIHG
+861 HQKDIQQLLSLIHG

>member
-1 MLDLISLRGCRLHN
+1 MLDFISLRGCRLHN
-15 LKNVNAQFP
+15 LKNVDAQFP

-55 LETLSPFAADL
+55 LETLSPFAADM
-66 LGGKRSIPLDSAEG
+66 LGGRRSIPLDSAEG

-124 CGAPMA
+124 CGAPMV
-130 SQSREEIIREIAGM
+130 SQSREDIIREIAGM

-152 LAKIEMGNAEK
+152 LAKIELQTGM
-163 ATPSPYADHDHVR
+163 ATPSPYADLDHVR

-192 VNGNDKKS
+192 VNGNDNKKAQGKS
-200 KNRTTL
+200 RTTL

-282 GKRKF
+282 GERKF
-287 YSTKPYCPNARDAQ
+287 YSTKPCCPNAGDKQ
-301 HQKQT
+301 HESQM
-306 SRENVA
+306 SSEAV
-312 ARNAANSIAALDARA
+312 AALDARS
-327 FSPYNRASFCEYCD
+327 FSPYSRTSVCEYCE
-341 GTGIVQESSDKD
+341 GTGFIQG
-353 VSAIKDKVNAKG
+353 NA
-365 NEKSSRKG
+365 
-373 RAESDVESDEDE
+373 ADSDEDE
-385 NAECPHCHGLRLKKT
+385 NTNCPHCNGFRLKKT
-400 YLNATIDEV
+400 YLNATIDEI

-414 LTTNFTELPKLLHQ
+414 LTTDFAEQPALLHK
-428 IFDGKIGQNLK
+428 IFDDKIGQNLK

-496 PASGLHASDVV
+496 PASGLHASDVA

-533 TRADYIIEMGPGAGE
+533 KRADYIIEMGPGAGE

-557 NRDEVLENPE
+557 PRDEVLKNPK
-567 SPTGMWIRKLDERR
+567 SPTGRWIRALDERR
-581 ETRDERGDSRLRGN
+581 ETTDERGDSRSVAGMTSKGIKREATCGLAFDTRSGHARSAMTS
-595 DKSEVGRSRSERK
+595 SE
-608 SFDIASG
+608 
-615 NKAISNGK
+615 NP
-623 QNEAILVEN
+623 AILVNN

-644 FPINKFSVITGQS
+644 FPIKKFSVITGQS

-672 AKTEEF
+672 AKAEEF

-693 FHGNKRST
+693 FHGSKRST
-701 VLSAIGLATLLRD
+701 VMSAIGLTSLLRD

-721 SKVRGYTASKFSLH
+721 SKVRGYTASKFTTH

-768 FRDEVLEVRF
+768 FRDEVLEIRF

-790 IGSAYKLFTNMKPFA
+790 FGSAYKLFTNMKPFA

-887 HAQDFVDA
+887 HAQDFVNA

>member
-1 MLDLISLRGCRLHN
+1 MLNFISLRGCRLHN
-15 LKNVNAQFP
+15 LKNVDAQFP

-66 LGGKRSIPLDSAEG
+66 LGGKRNIPLDSAEG

-86 IAATRGEAPAK
+86 IATTRGEAPAK

-124 CGAPMA
+124 CGAPMV

-144 PIGTKLQF
+144 PVGTKLQF
-152 LAKIEMGNAEK
+152 LANIETGNDKEI
-163 ATPSPYADHDHVR
+163 P
-176 AKALS
+176 
-181 GQREQ
+181 GQA
-186 VRGDIK
+186 GNDIN
-192 VNGNDKKS
+192 VAGNDKKS

-214 AQGYTRAIADGTM
+214 AQGFTRAIADGTM

-240 TPKEFYIIVDRII
+240 TPKEFFIIVDRII

-282 GKRKF
+282 GERKF
-287 YSTKPYCPNARDAQ
+287 YSTKPCCPNAGDKLHESQISSENNASRDAAS
-301 HQKQT
+301 T
-306 SRENVA
+306 
-312 ARNAANSIAALDARA
+312 IAALDARA
-327 FSPYNRASFCEYCD
+327 FSPYNRTSVCEYCD

-373 RAESDVESDEDE
+373 RTESDVESDEDE
-385 NAECPHCHGLRLKKT
+385 NTNCPHCKGFRLKKT

-414 LTTNFTELPKLLHQ
+414 LTTDFAEQPALLHK
-428 IFDGKIGQNLK
+428 IFDDKIGQNLK

-496 PASGLHASDVV
+496 PASGLHASDVA

-533 TRADYIIEMGPGAGE
+533 KRADYIIEMGPGAGE

-557 NRDEVLENPE
+557 NRNEVLENPG
-567 SPTGMWIRKLDERR
+567 SPTGKWIRELSVINNGSP
-581 ETRDERGDSRLRGN
+581 TLRSED
-595 DKSEVGRSRSERK
+595 DKSKES
-608 SFDIASG
+608 A
-615 NKAISNGK
+615 
-623 QNEAILVEN
+623 AILVEN
-632 FAKFDMAPVNAA
+632 FAKFDMAPVNAS

-672 AKTEEF
+672 AKAEEF

-693 FHGNKRST
+693 FHGSKRST
-701 VLSAIGLATLLRD
+701 VMSAIGLTTLLRD

-721 SKVRGYTASKFSLH
+721 SKVRGYTASKFTTH

-768 FRDEVLEVRF
+768 FRDEVLEIRF

-816 DYLRLGQT
+816 DYLKLGQT

-887 HAQDFVDA
+887 HAQDFVNA
-895 ADYVVELKRK
+895 ADCVVELKRK